1 MPEKTLTPEK
11 ALETIKGI
19 LANNETSIISVQN
32 TFDAWFKI
40 QPPASPNI
48 TILRTDAEKLVSA
61 LRVIRDVTNLKLT
74 FQ

>member
-1 MPEKTLTPEK
+1 MPETTLTPEK
-11 ALETIKGI
+11 ALATIKGI
-19 LANNETSIISVQN
+19 LASNETSIISAQN
-32 TFDAWFKI
+32 AIDAWFKT
-40 QPPASPNI
+40 QPPVSPNI